1 LTLLASSQAACG
13 YPVQPPDRGAIP
25 RLAPPA
31 DPVPGLAEGPILDR
45 WISAER
51 RILSGW
57 IPAERRVLGGRV
69 SAEEPILGGW
79 VPLDGRP

>member
-1 LTLLASSQAACG
+1 LTLAGLEPGGLRIPGPAAR
-13 YPVQPPDRGAIP
+13 PGAIP

-31 DPVPGLAEGPILDR
+31 DPAPGFAEGPILDR
-45 WISAER
+45 WIFAER
-51 RILSGW
+51 RILGGW
-57 IPAERRVLGGRV
+57 V